1 MSRIEEYRL
10 ENGLALL
17 TEVNR
22 RAPVIAV
29 AVAYRV
35 GSKYERPGCTGMSHL
50 LEHMMFKSTQNYPD
64 GEFDRRLTLAGAD
77 NNAHTW
83 LDETVY
89 HETIAADRAE
99 VALELEA
106 IRMRRLALSPDE
118 LATEKTVVLNEL
130 AQRDDHPSSFLYEN
144 LIASAFKVHPYMWP
158 TIGWREDV
166 ERITVDELR
175 AYYDR
180 FYQPDNAFIVAV
192 GDFQVDAMRSLV
204 ERHFGELPASG
215 YQPPRLP
222 AEPPQMAPQRLV
234 LQRSGDT
241 DYLLMGWHVPA
252 SMHPDGFA
260 LVVAGNILGGGRTSR
275 LFRALIESGLAT
287 EVSAGSS
294 AFSYAEPF
302 LFLAGA
308 VVGQEATPEEVES
321 VTLAEIARLEEE
333 GPQEDE
339 LARARKQARVSFIYD
354 RDSME
359 AGLSTI
365 ASFEVGSSY
374 QRIDEYLP
382 GIQAVTGED
391 VQRVV
396 RAYLTED
403 NSTVGYCLGA
413 GSIPAAGRRWICM
426 LKDFCEGSSSR

>member
-1 MSRIEEYRL
+1 MSAIEEYRL
-10 ENGLALL
+10 ENGLLLL

-22 RAPVIAV
+22 RAPVIAL
-29 AVAYRV
+29 AVVYRV
-35 GSKYERPGCTGMSHL
+35 GSKYERPGYSGMSHL
-50 LEHMMFKSTQNYPD
+50 LEHMMFKSTLDYGD

-77 NNAHTW
+77 NNASTW

-89 HETIAADRAE
+89 YETIAADRVE

-106 IRMRRLALSPDE
+106 IRMRRLALLPDE

-130 AQRDDHPSSFLYEN
+130 AQRDDNPSTFLYEN
-144 LIASAFKVHPYMWP
+144 LIASAFRVHPYMLP
-158 TIGWREDV
+158 TIGWQEDV
-166 ERITVDELR
+166 ERTKADDLK

-180 FYQPDNAFIVAV
+180 FYQPDNAFVVAV
-192 GDFQVDAMRSLV
+192 GDFAPEAMRKLV
-204 ERHFGELPASG
+204 ERYFGDIPASG
-215 YQPPRLP
+215 YQPPRIP
-222 AEPPQMAPQRLV
+222 AEPAQMAQQRLV

-241 DYLLMGWHVPA
+241 DYILMGWHIPA
-252 SMHPDGFA
+252 STHADSFA
-260 LVVAGNILGGGRTSR
+260 LVVAGNILGAGRTSR
-275 LFRALIESGLAT
+275 LFAALIESGLAT
-287 EVSAGSS
+287 EVSAGSF

-308 VVGQEATPEEVES
+308 TVGQAASPEVVEQS
-321 VTLAEIARLEEE
+321 ILDEIARLADE

-365 ASFEVGSSY
+365 ASFEVGSSHR
-374 QRIDEYLP
+374 RIDDYLP
-382 GIQAVTGED
+382 RIDAVTGED

-403 NSTVGYCLGA
+403 NSTVGYCLGE
-413 GSIPAAGRRWICM
+413 GKGR
-426 LKDFCEGSSSR
+426 K